1 MKNYLEALTI
11 IQNEISA
18 IGTQQL
24 DTKSANGVVAE
35 DIFSHNPVPSFS
47 NSAMDGFCLQSELTK
62 NATSDNPVE
71 LQING
76 TIFAG
81 DQALA
86 DAKSSGSYEI
96 MTGSMMP
103 DCMDSVLT
111 VEKGEVIEKNGCKIL
126 VLSEPVING
135 ANVRKAG
142 EDYQEG
148 ELILSK
154 GTLIND
160 HHKIG
165 LIMNNHRMVKVY
177 KKPSIGILTTGNE
190 LGIDSPSSVPNSN
203 GPFLESAVNT
213 LDLECI
219 ENLHSGDELSVIK
232 EKIQKLRDKNAN
244 LILTSGGVSA
254 GKADFIPAA
263 LVEMGAEILFHKLW
277 IRPGKP
283 ILMAK
288 FPDGA
293 IVFGLPGNPVSVAV
307 GFRFL
312 AAQAIRILQGRT
324 LEKPIAS
331 KNSINYK
338 KSEKFCLFAKAI
350 ARVDEDGQI
359 HTEVMSGQESFKVKP
374 FRDANC
380 WAMIPEGIE
389 TIKKGE
395 AISIYPLSNGGNIAF
410 QTSSMWK

>member
-24 DTKSANGVVAE
+24 DTKSVNGVIAE
-35 DIFSHNPVPSFS
+35 DIFSNNPVPSFS
-47 NSAMDGFCLQSELTK
+47 NSAMDGFCLQSELTQ

-71 LQING
+71 LKING

-81 DQALA
+81 DEALT
-86 DAKSSGSYEI
+86 DAIGSGSYEI

-103 DCMDSVLT
+103 DYMDSVLT
-111 VEKGEVIEKNGCKIL
+111 VEKGEVIEKNGCKTL
-126 VLSEPVING
+126 VLSEPVIKG
-135 ANVRKAG
+135 ANVRRSG
-142 EDYQEG
+142 EDYQKG

-165 LIMNNHRMVKVY
+165 LIMNNHRKVKVY
-177 KKPSIGILTTGNE
+177 KKPSIGILTTGSE
-190 LGIDSPSSVPNSN
+190 LDIDSPSSIPNSN

-213 LDLECI
+213 LGLQCI
-219 ENLHSGDELSVIK
+219 QNLHSGDELSVIK

-288 FPDGA
+288 FPDGE

-312 AAQAIRILQGRT
+312 ASQAARVMQGRQV
-324 LEKPIAS
+324 EKPI
-331 KNSINYK
+331 NSINITDYK
-338 KSEKFCLFAKAI
+338 KSKKFNLFAKAI
-350 ARVDEDGQI
+350 AHVDTNGQI
-359 HTEVMSGQESFKVKP
+359 HTQVMSGQESFKVKP

-380 WAMIPEGIE
+380 WAMIPEGVE
-389 TIKKGE
+389 TIQKGE
-395 AISIYPLSNGGNIAF
+395 QISIFPLSQDRNIDF
-410 QTSSMWK
+410 

>member
-24 DTKSANGVVAE
+24 DTKSVNGVIGE
-35 DIFSHNPVPSFS
+35 DIFSNNPVPSFS
-47 NSAMDGFCLQSELTK
+47 NSAMDGFCLQSELTQ

-71 LQING
+71 LKING

-81 DQALA
+81 DQSPT
-86 DAKSSGSYEI
+86 DAKGSGSYEI

-103 DCMDSVLT
+103 DYMDSVLT
-111 VEKGEVIEKNGCKIL
+111 VEKGEVIEKNGCKTL
-126 VLSEPVING
+126 VLSEPVIKG
-135 ANVRKAG
+135 ANVRRSG
-142 EDYQEG
+142 EDYQKG

-165 LIMNNHRMVKVY
+165 LIMNNHRKVKVY
-177 KKPSIGILTTGNE
+177 KKPSIGILTTGSE
-190 LGIDSPSSVPNSN
+190 LDIDSPSSIPNSN

-213 LDLECI
+213 LGLQCI
-219 ENLHSGDELSVIK
+219 QNLHSGDELSVIK

-288 FPDGA
+288 FPDGE

-312 AAQAIRILQGRT
+312 ASQAARIMQGRQV
-324 LEKPIAS
+324 EKPI
-331 KNSINYK
+331 NSINITDYK
-338 KSEKFCLFAKAI
+338 KSKKFNLFAKAI
-350 ARVDEDGQI
+350 AHVDTNGQI
-359 HTEVMSGQESFKVKP
+359 HTQVMSGQESFKVKP

-380 WAMIPEGIE
+380 WAMIPEGVE
-389 TIKKGE
+389 TIQKGE
-395 AISIYPLSNGGNIAF
+395 QISIFPLSQDRNIDF
-410 QTSSMWK
+410 

>member
-1 MKNYLEALTI
+1 MKNYLEALSI

-35 DIFSHNPVPSFS
+35 DIFSNNPVPSFS

-62 NATSDNPVE
+62 NATSNNPVE

-81 DQALA
+81 DQAPT
-86 DAKSSGSYEI
+86 DAKASGSYEI
-96 MTGSMMP
+96 MTGSVMP
-103 DCMDSVLT
+103 DCMDSVLIL
-111 VEKGEVIEKNGCKIL
+111 EKGEVIEKNGCKIL
-126 VLSEPVING
+126 VLSEPVVKG

-142 EDYQEG
+142 EDYEEG

-165 LIMNNHRMVKVY
+165 LIMNNHRKVRVY

-190 LGIDSPSSVPNSN
+190 LEIDSPSSVPNSN
-203 GPFLESAVNT
+203 GPFLESAVNS
-213 LDLECI
+213 LDLKCI
-219 ENLHSGDELSVIK
+219 ENLHSGDDLTVIK

-263 LVEMGAEILFHKLW
+263 LVEMGAEVLFHKLW

-312 AAQAIRILQGRT
+312 ASQAARVMQGRQV
-324 LEKPIAS
+324 EKPL
-331 KNSINYK
+331 NSINMADYK
-338 KSEKFCLFAKAI
+338 KSKKFNLFAKAI
-350 ARVDEDGQI
+350 AHVDTNGQI
-359 HTEVMSGQESFKVKP
+359 YTQVMAGQESFKVKP

-380 WAMIPEGIE
+380 WAMVPEGIE
-389 TIKKGE
+389 KIEKGE
-395 AISIYPLSNGGNIAF
+395 NISIFPLSQDKSITF
-410 QTSSMWK
+410 

>member
-35 DIFSHNPVPSFS
+35 DIFSHNLVPSFS

-71 LQING
+71 LKING

-86 DAKSSGSYEI
+86 DAKGSGSYEI

-111 VEKGEVIEKNGCKIL
+111 VEKGEVIEKNGRKIL

-410 QTSSMWK
+410 